1 MERKDGTE
9 EIAMRRRILGVSLA
23 VLSFSIGS
31 AVVRAQGA
39 PGVRFGVFGGAVFPV
54 QDQKDVFKTGWN
66 AGAMLNFNFGDTP
79 LGLRFDGLYSEL
91 KTADAL
97 TPFFGDAKTRII
109 AGEGDLVIGPRFAGG
124 FQPYVM
130 GGVGVYDLRF
140 RGQEVDTGNV
150 FSDTTTKF
158 GWNAGTGFAFP
169 LGSASNS
176 RMFVEGK
183 YVSVSTNGNRFADT
197 ITTHGSRFTIVPVN
211 LGFIF

>member
-1 MERKDGTE
+1 MK
-9 EIAMRRRILGVSLA
+9 RRLLA
-23 VLSFSIGS
+23 VLVALFGFSMCYGIAS
-31 AVVRAQGA
+31 AQGA
-39 PGVRFGVFGGAVFPV
+39 PGVRFGVFGGADFPV

-66 AGAMLNFNFGDTP
+66 AGALLAFNFGDAP

-97 TPFFGDAKTRII
+97 QLFFGNGKTRII

-169 LGSASNS
+169 LGAGNS
-176 RMFVEGK
+176 RIFVEGK

>member
-1 MERKDGTE
+1 MK
-9 EIAMRRRILGVSLA
+9 RRLLA
-23 VLSFSIGS
+23 VLVALFGFSMCYGIAS
-31 AVVRAQGA
+31 AQGA
-39 PGVRFGVFGGAVFPV
+39 PGVRVGVFGGADFPV

-66 AGAMLNFNFGDTP
+66 AGALLAFNFGDSP
-79 LGLRFDGLYSEL
+79 LGIRIDGSYHEL

-97 TPFFGDAKTRII
+97 QVFFGNGKTRII
-109 AGEGDLVIGPRFAGG
+109 AGEGDLVVGPRLPGG
-124 FQPYVM
+124 FQPYVI

-150 FSDTTTKF
+150 FSDSTTKF

-169 LGSASNS
+169 LGAGNS
-176 RMFVEGK
+176 RIFVEGK

-197 ITTHGSRFTIVPVN
+197 ITTQGSRFTIVPVN